1 MLKATLNNDS
11 ANVSF
16 YLIGHDYEF
25 EIKNVYR
32 IFDLNTDIKVYYDDE
47 IDINKSNFVIS
58 SELINTTKGFSCK
71 TVLYLNKL
79 EFISKT
85 IDENEIIIEKKD
97 IKKIKKTLVKKA
109 LYDILSEY
117 FNEKSDYGFLTG
129 VRPNKILIS
138 AMKNNISKEKT
149 SLILKN
155 TYELSDEKIKLLN
168 EIFDRQEKYLFQ
180 KNKYNL
186 YIHIPFCP
194 SKCKYCSFVSFSKY
208 DQNMLDEYVHNLIS
222 EIEKTIEL
230 AIGNN
235 LELNSIYFGG
245 GTPSVLSI
253 KNIDDI
259 FSTIKKYY
267 NLEDIAE
274 ISFEAGRPDTID
286 EEKLN
291 CLKRN
296 NVNRISIN
304 PQTMSN
310 NTLLNM
316 SRAHTVQDIENSYNL
331 ARKIGFNSI
340 NMDLIIG
347 LPGEEPEDVL
357 NSIKKV
363 VELKPDN
370 ITIHALSYKKG
381 SFLLNN
387 TKDLSK
393 DTETIK
399 KMYDITKTICFE
411 NKYFPYYMYRQKNI
425 KGNLENIGYA
435 LDSKESIYNIVIIEE
450 DQTILGCG
458 AGAVSKILLDDER
471 HERVQNYRDL
481 LEYNNNFHRNI
492 DEKCRKMN
500 FLVL

>member
-11 ANVSF
+11 ANVNF
-16 YLIGHDYEF
+16 YLVGHDYEF

-32 IFDLNTDIKVYYDDE
+32 IFDLNTEIKVHYDNE

-58 SELINTTKGFSCK
+58 SELIDSAEGFLCK
-71 TVLYLNKL
+71 TELYVNKL
-79 EFISKT
+79 LFLKKT
-85 IDENEIIIEKKD
+85 INENEIIIEKND
-97 IKKIKKTLVKKA
+97 SKKLKKTLVKKA
-109 LYDILSEY
+109 LYNVLSQY
-117 FNEKSDYGFLTG
+117 FNVKSEYGFLTG
-129 VRPNKILIS
+129 IRPNKILIS
-138 AMKNNISKEKT
+138 AIKNEISREHT
-149 SLILKN
+149 NLILKN
-155 TYELSDEKIKLLN
+155 TYEVSDEKIKLLN
-168 EIFDRQEKYLFQ
+168 EIYDIQAKYLFK

-194 SKCKYCSFVSFSKY
+194 SKCKYCSFVSFLKY
-208 DQNMLDEYVHNLIS
+208 DQNTLDQYVDNLIY

-230 AIGNN
+230 AIINN
-235 LELNSIYFGG
+235 LELSTIYFGG

-259 FSTIKKYY
+259 FYAIKKYY
-267 NLEDIAE
+267 RLEDIDE
-274 ISFEAGRPDTID
+274 ISFEAGRPDTIN

-296 NVNRISIN
+296 NVSRISIN

-310 NTLLNM
+310 NTLSNM
-316 SRAHTVQDIENSYNL
+316 SRAHTAQDIEITYNL
-331 ARKIGFNSI
+331 TRKIGFNSI

-347 LPGEEPEDVL
+347 LPGEVPEDVL

-387 TKDLSK
+387 TKDLIK
-393 DTETIK
+393 DTDIIK
-399 KMYDITKTICFE
+399 KMYDITKSICYE
-411 NKYFPYYMYRQKNI
+411 NGYYPYYMYRQKNI
-425 KGNLENIGYA
+425 KGNLENVGYA
-435 LDSKESIYNIVIIEE
+435 LESKESIYNIVIIEE

-458 AGAVSKILLDDER
+458 AGAVSKILINDER
-471 HERVQNYRDL
+471 HERVQNYKDL
-481 LEYNNNFHRNI
+481 IEYNNNFHKNI

-500 FLVL
+500 F